1 MGIFNINR
9 KILDWCQGKVNQMYE
24 KEGLTDK
31 VIEYQVRINK
41 IRNHKDSADKNN
53 IITDDGFVQ

>member
-9 KILDWCQGKVNQMYE
+9 KILDWCQDKVNQMYE